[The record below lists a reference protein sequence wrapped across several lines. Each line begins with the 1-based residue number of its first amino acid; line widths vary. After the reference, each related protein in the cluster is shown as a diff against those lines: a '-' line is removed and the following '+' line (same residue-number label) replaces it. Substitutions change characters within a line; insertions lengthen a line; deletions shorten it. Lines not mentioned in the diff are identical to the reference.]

1 MQLSP
6 SLRSAAA
13 APYLTPAPFAVA
25 AAGDHRLSGAA
36 ALAVTTSSLVT
47 AAVRTGWERGQVAG
61 RRRRV
66 DRWLAWG
73 VGQPPSDALISERM
87 RQLVS
92 PRERRRVARTLRS
105 VHDQGLRP
113 GVYRATVVNAPAA
126 ARNAAALQRL
136 AVRLDALE
144 QPVTVRGVARTVEL
158 LADGAGP
165 LYNPRRAE
173 ELGPALDRALR
184 ELQMIDPTSS

>member
-25 AAGDHRLSGAA
+25 AAGDHRLSAA
-36 ALAVTTSSLVT
+36 GALAVTASSLVT
-47 AAVRTGWERGQVAG
+47 AAARTGWERGRVAG
-61 RRRRV
+61 RRRHV

-73 VGQPPSDALISERM
+73 VGQPPSDVLIGERM

-92 PRERRRVARTLRS
+92 PRERRRLARRLQS

-113 GVYRATVVNAPAA
+113 GVYRSTVVNTRAVAI
-126 ARNAAALQRL
+126 NAAALQRL
-136 AVRLDALE
+136 AARFDALE
-144 QPVTVRGVARTVEL
+144 QPVAVRGVARTVEL
-158 LADGAGP
+158 LTDGAGP
-165 LYNPRRAE
+165 LYNPGRAR
-173 ELGPALDRALR
+173 ELGPALERALR
-184 ELQMIDPTSS
+184 EL